1 MVIALSTDRRLDKYA
16 TQAQV
21 LKEELLL
28 LIEEDAEAFN
38 VVMQAFRSPKK
49 TKEDKERRLKKIE
62 DSYKKAVYPPTL
74 ILEKSHK
81 LLNIINKIHRKISS
95 NCMSDLGV
103 SVEMASASIN
113 GAIMN
118 ININLKEISD
128 RKFVSSVNKKVRKIN
143 KDIDDYLFKLNKDI
157 EL

>member
-1 MVIALSTDRRLDKYA
+1 
-16 TQAQV
+16 
-21 LKEELLL
+21 
-28 LIEEDAEAFN
+28 
-38 VVMQAFRSPKK
+38 
-49 TKEDKERRLKKIE
+49 
-62 DSYKKAVYPPTL
+62 
-74 ILEKSHK
+74 
-81 LLNIINKIHRKISS
+81 
-95 NCMSDLGV
+95 MSDLGV

-143 KDIDDYLFKLNKDI
+143 KDVDDYLFKLNKDI

>member
-62 DSYKKAVYPPTL
+62 DAYKKAVYPPTL